1 MEEQTEEHK
10 TTSLGKTLTGLGYAL
25 CVILAVVF
33 IINMTMI
40 VKSYMYP
47 DRVPDF
53 AGYKPFI
60 VLSGSMEP
68 AIMAGDL
75 IVTKNIA
82 PENVAVGDVI
92 SFRVENDIMVSHRV
106 TEIQTAGGLSFLTK
120 GDANIGMDAVNVQPE
135 TIEGLYIWRGAGLGK
150 FAIFLQTPI
159 GMLIFVITPL
169 CLFII
174 YDIVSRGRRSKKKSA
189 REAALEAELAA
200 LKSGQDVSKQ

>member
-10 TTSLGKTLTGLGYAL
+10 ATPLGKTLTGLGYAL
-25 CVILAVVF
+25 CLILAAVF

-47 DRVPDF
+47 ERVPDF

-75 IVTKNIA
+75 IVTKNVD

-106 TEIQTAGGLSFLTK
+106 TEVQTTGGLSFLTK
-120 GDANIGMDAVNVQPE
+120 GDANVGMDAVSVQPE

-159 GMLIFVITPL
+159 GMLIFVVTPL
-169 CLFII
+169 CLFVI